1 MRFTDRKLDL
11 GCGHRLGD
19 RSLLRNGEVVI
30 KPPVFG
36 DDHAAARTT
45 GSAVARP
52 EPRLGASSGSRQKNR
67 PAAKRSGPPAMTP
80 RLLRSHLL
88 MIRNSLLDASRHM
101 SAAGSCQ
108 MFSRTWTCSAL
119 HDTPGTWSTDRA
131 PESSPRVTRQRP
143 SSGNRALFNVNGGGW
158 LTVLGWVCLRS
169 IWNRTTIHWVSPG
182 GKHPS
187 SRWVA
192 SRKFLWCGQSNASGI
207 CFRRWR

>member
-1 MRFTDRKLDL
+1 MVRWLSNHRFLVMITPLLAPPGQRWRDRNIGL
-11 GCGHRLGD
+11 
-19 RSLLRNGEVVI
+19 VQAQ
-30 KPPVFG
+30 
-36 DDHAAARTT
+36 DHDKKSARCQT
-45 GSAVARP
+45 
-52 EPRLGASSGSRQKNR
+52 
-67 PAAKRSGPPAMTP
+67 KRATSHDA

-108 MFSRTWTCSAL
+108 IFSRTWTCSAL

-131 PESSPRVTRQRP
+131 TESSPRVTRQRP
-143 SSGNRALFNVNGGGW
+143 SSGNRALLNVNGGGW
-158 LTVLGWVCLRS
+158 PTVLGWVCLRS
-169 IWNRTTIHWVSPG
+169 IWNRTTIHWVSLG